1 MWVDASCLAADS
13 GNVINAMQFATS
25 RKCQLTVEQS
35 AELEKLLGALVSV
48 SGSKTQLGDDEEG
61 KNEQKP
67 DQTEDK
73 KEEETKMPTTNQ
85 GTTGAGTALTRT
97 PMKTEAGGI
106 DPLQTADIFRDSD
119 DQDDDG

>member
-1 MWVDASCLAADS
+1 
-13 GNVINAMQFATS
+13 MQFATS

-106 DPLQTADIFRDSD
+106 DRLQTADIFRDSD